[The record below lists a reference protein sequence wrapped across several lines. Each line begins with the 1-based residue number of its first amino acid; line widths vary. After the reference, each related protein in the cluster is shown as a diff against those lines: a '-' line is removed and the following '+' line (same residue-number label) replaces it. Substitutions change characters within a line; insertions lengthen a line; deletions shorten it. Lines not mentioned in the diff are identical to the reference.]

1 MWDWLSGLL
10 GVSWLHI
17 VIELRE
23 TLFIEVKSIGAG
35 DMQSL
40 DRIMYFSSLF
50 NLGHVNQ
57 PVYATVY
64 PTEL

>member
-1 MWDWLSGLL
+1 M
-10 GVSWLHI
+10 
-17 VIELRE
+17 
-23 TLFIEVKSIGAG
+23 GAG

-50 NLGHVNQ
+50 NLAHVNQ